1 MTIVEAVVA
10 LFVFGLFMASACKL
24 MIVARESSRRAQDHY
39 AAINVAKSRIE
50 RIQGFDFFV
59 LDQCVE
65 TRKPKNQ
72 DGSDC
77 DFDSAMFLSSTAIS
91 NVTPNL
97 KWVRI
102 DIEIKDRVTLEFDG
116 EREEIVTYI
125 SQPRTLDEIM

>member
-1 MTIVEAVVA
+1 
-10 LFVFGLFMASACKL
+10 
-24 MIVARESSRRAQDHY
+24 VARESSRRAQDHY